1 MDLTRQPPRRPSNTC
16 VANTVNLARMA
27 DKARAHN
34 DETIGEF
41 VYGADSGLDMILLDF
56 LGIPPDDFEDAAARY
71 DDEEVGRWVREVS
84 DKTDAEIEAFNGH
97 HLSREPG
104 DEAGKKRL
112 RDRLE
117 KYAPG
122 RTDIKTVFQSIEL
135 DDWAGFW
142 PVDLTRRA
150 PRSPYDRSVA
160 GVFGCARMADKAR
173 ADRAR
178 TPGEYNY
185 DCPIDQ
191 IILEFLGISAEDYQE
206 AACANP
212 NDLELSVWISEKTQ
226 RTVEEILTFNAQ
238 GAARGP
244 ETDDQRA
251 FFRETL
257 EAAAPGRTD
266 VTTWFGLLD
275 VDDEATF
282 GTVDLTRHAP
292 RSPYDASIGG
302 IYGLARMIDKG
313 RASLGGTLGDYWYGN
328 DSGLD
333 GKVLEFLGISADDFS
348 AALEDC
354 ATDADILAWLESK
367 GKKSEADVTAY
378 NEMASSLGADRH
390 RDMIRERAIALDP
403 SRTDI
408 NTWFAVC
415 QLDDRVSFARLQ
427 AGV

>member
-16 VANTVNLARMA
+16 VAGIVNLARMT

-41 VYGADSGLDMILLDF
+41 IYGADSGLDMILLDF
-56 LGIPPDDFEDAAARY
+56 LGISPDDFADAADRY
-71 DDEEVGRWVREVS
+71 DDEEVGRWVRQVS
-84 DKTDAEIEAFNGH
+84 DRTDDEIDAFNSH
-97 HLSREPG
+97 HIGREPD

-142 PVDLTRRA
+142 PVDLTVRA
-150 PRSPYDRSVA
+150 PRSPFCRDVA
-160 GVFGCARMADKAR
+160 GVFGCARMADKGR
-173 ADRAR
+173 ADRAG
-178 TPGEYNY
+178 TPGEYKYN
-185 DCPIDQ
+185 CPIDQ
-191 IILEFLGISAEDYQE
+191 VILEFLGIAAEGYQE

-212 NDLELSVWISEKTQ
+212 NDLELGAWILENTS
-226 RTVEEILTFNAQ
+226 RTTEEMLAFNARS
-238 GAARGP
+238 AAGGP
-244 ETDDQRA
+244 ESEEQQT
-251 FFRETL
+251 FFREAL
-257 EAAAPGRTD
+257 ANAAPDRTD
-266 VTTWFGLLD
+266 VTTWFDLLD

-292 RSPYDASIGG
+292 RSPYDRSAGG
-302 IYGLARMIDKG
+302 ICELARMIDKG
-313 RASLGGTLGDYWYGN
+313 RAFLGGTLGDYWYGD

-333 GKVLEFLGISADDFS
+333 RKCLEFLGISVNDF
-348 AALEDC
+348 AEALKKC
-354 ATDADILAWLESK
+354 ATDDEVLAWLESK
-367 GKKSEADVTAY
+367 GKKTEAEISAFND
-378 NEMASSLGADRH
+378 MAERLGAGMHEDL
-390 RDMIRERAIALDP
+390 IRERAMSVDP

-408 NTWFAVC
+408 NTWFAVV
-415 QLDDRVSFARLQ
+415 QLDDRVSIARRK

>member
-1 MDLTRQPPRRPSNTC
+1 MDLTRQPPRRPSSIC
-16 VANTVNLARMA
+16 VASIVNMARMT
-27 DKARAHN
+27 DKARAYN

-41 VYGADSGLDMILLDF
+41 VYGKDSGLDMILLDF
-56 LGIPPDDFEDAAARY
+56 LDISPDDFADAAGRY

-84 DKTDAEIEAFNGH
+84 DRTDAEIEAFNSH
-97 HLSREPG
+97 HLSREPD
-104 DEAGKKRL
+104 DEAGRKRL
-112 RDRLE
+112 SDRLE

-142 PVDLTRRA
+142 RINLALRA
-150 PRSPYDRSVA
+150 PRSPFDRSVA

-173 ADRAR
+173 ADRAG

-185 DCPIDQ
+185 NCPIDQ
-191 IILEFLGISAEDYQE
+191 VILEFLGISADDYQE

-212 NDLELSVWISEKTQ
+212 NDLELSVLISEKTQ

-251 FFRETL
+251 FFGEAL

-292 RSPYDASIGG
+292 RSPYDDSVGG

-313 RASLGGTLGDYWYGN
+313 RASLGGTAGDYWYGN

-333 GKVLEFLGISADDFS
+333 GKVLEFLGLTADDFTS
-348 AALEDC
+348 ALDTC
-354 ATDADILAWLESK
+354 ATDGDIVAWLESK
-367 GKKSEADVTAY
+367 GKKSGADVTAY
-378 NEMASSLGADRH
+378 NETASRLGADRH
-390 RDMIRERAIALDP
+390 RDMIRERAVALDP

-415 QLDDRVSFARLQ
+415 QLDDRIAFARRK